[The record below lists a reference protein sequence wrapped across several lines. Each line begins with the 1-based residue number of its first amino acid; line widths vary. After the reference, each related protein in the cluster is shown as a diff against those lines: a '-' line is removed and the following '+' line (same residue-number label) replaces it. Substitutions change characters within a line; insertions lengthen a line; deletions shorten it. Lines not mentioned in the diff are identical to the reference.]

1 MHDVG
6 AAGQLELIIQ
16 TGPKA
21 GLAIVETTLLVD
33 RDQHVVIDVARIGI
47 LGRPVFGG
55 GHRAEDAP
63 RPGPEKALTRH
74 RRKGSDHGARADLGR
89 VAQFLGVSMP
99 SLQDRI
105 SHFPPPS
112 RRHAN
117 GSIVWYITY
126 IEHRTPP
133 QRE

>member
-21 GLAIVETTLLVD
+21 GLAIIETTLLVD
-33 RDQHVVIDVARIGI
+33 RNQHVLVDVARIGI

-63 RPGPEKALTRH
+63 RPWSEKALPRH
-74 RRKGSDHGARADLGR
+74 GREGIDDSARADLCR
-89 VAQFLGVSMP
+89 KAQLLGVPTPGLS
-99 SLQDRI
+99 DRI
-105 SHFPPPS
+105 SHLPS
-112 RRHAN
+112 SLA
-117 GSIVWYITY
+117 
-126 IEHRTPP
+126 
-133 QRE
+133 